1 VSIVG
6 SDPFVALRFLRMKL
20 IQHVGLAA
28 DIGLHVYDEPNAVPA
43 GVNRFVLLTPVTAAD
58 FRTLNSGAKAWTDM
72 LWQAEYWANTHDA
85 AVMAAGD
92 AMLNDALDLTSG
104 TMSGSTY
111 GDGDV
116 WVCYRER
123 PLTLPPEIDG
133 NVTWRRAGGEYR
145 CYVTATT

>member
-1 VSIVG
+1 MSIVG

-20 IQHVGLAA
+20 IQH
-28 DIGLHVYDEPNAVPA
+28 IGLSGLIGSNIYDEPAPA
-43 GVNRFVLLTPVTAAD
+43 GVTRYVLLTPITASD

-72 LWQAEYWANTHDA
+72 LWQVEYWAKTHDA
-85 AVMAAGD
+85 GVMAEAD

-111 GDGDV
+111 GDGEV

-123 PLTLPPEIDG
+123 SLTLPPEKDG
-133 NVTWRRAGGEYR
+133 DVTWRRAGGEYR
-145 CYVTATT
+145 VRVQATT